1 MKKRSYEDMTH
12 IYGRIWILSALGMIF
27 AYPIITCIYYN
38 AWPGW
43 SPVLRGL
50 LGVAP
55 IFWTV
60 GIIEMITFIPML
72 GTAGS
77 YLA

>member
-38 AWPGW
+38 AWPGVRCCKDFLGW
-43 SPVLRGL
+43 RLFSGL
-50 LGVAP
+50 WEL
-55 IFWTV
+55 
-60 GIIEMITFIPML
+60 L
-72 GTAGS
+72 K
-77 YLA
+77 